1 MQEDERGSTDP
12 SAADPPAAVDGDTP
26 TPGAVPSSA
35 HRTGDLGGESTRA
48 VYRDLL
54 RFGPRSRSE
63 LSQRLRLSAPTV
75 TRVTRDLLERDLLHT
90 LTAVPRAKGRP
101 QEPLDIEVERGPRFL
116 GVKVTAEE
124 IHVVVTTVRAVVLEE
139 LVLPL
144 PSTAPAPVQE
154 LILDAVETLSAA
166 HPHVVGIGVGLGGL
180 VAERR
185 TVLSSHLL
193 GWRRPVELAARLEA
207 QVAIPVVVENDL
219 VAMVDG
225 LHWDGIARAHDSFA
239 VLTVGAGVGVAA
251 VIDGRVVRGRHHMAG
266 LTGRFPVGVGPDA
279 APVALRELVS
289 TAAVL
294 RRAREQ
300 GVLAPAE
307 GIEELRGLVAAGD
320 EDALGIA
327 RSMARALATAAVGVV
342 AVMDPEA
349 IVLGGETVDLVRA
362 AAPVFEDTLRAG
374 CADGQQDLVVHT
386 LSGDFDEWARGV
398 AVIAIR
404 EFAGAA
410 P

>member
-1 MQEDERGSTDP
+1 MQGDEHRGSDL
-12 SAADPPAAVDGDTP
+12 AAVGDP
-26 TPGAVPSSA
+26 APVMS
-35 HRTGDLGGESTRA
+35 DLGGESTRA

-75 TRVTRDLLERDLLHT
+75 TRVTRDLLERDLLHP

-101 QEPLDIEVERGPRFL
+101 HEPLDVEENRGPRFI
-116 GVKVTAEE
+116 GVKVTADEV
-124 IHVVVTTVRAVVLEE
+124 HAVVTTVRATVLEE

-144 PSTAPAPVQE
+144 ESTAPEVLQAT
-154 LILDAVETLSAA
+154 ILVAVEAMIAA
-166 HPHVVGIGVGLGGL
+166 HPKVVGIGMGLGGL

-193 GWRRPVELAARLEA
+193 GWQRPVELSAALEA
-207 QVAIPVVVENDL
+207 RVPVPVVVENDL

-225 LHWDGIARAHDSFA
+225 LHWFGIGRGYDSFA
-239 VLTVGAGVGVAA
+239 VLTVGAGVGIAV

-266 LTGRFPVGVGPDA
+266 LTGRFPVGAGPQG
-279 APVALRELVS
+279 APVAIRELAS
-289 TAAVL
+289 TAAVV

-300 GVLAPAE
+300 GVLGPAG
-307 GIEELRGLVAAGD
+307 GIEELRDLVAAGD
-320 EDALGIA
+320 AGALAIA
-327 RSMARALATAAVGVV
+327 AEMARALAAAAVGVI

-349 IVLGGETVDLVRA
+349 IVLGGENVDLVRA
-362 AAPVFEDTLRAG
+362 AFGAFEETLGQGSAG
-374 CADGQQDLVVHT
+374 GQQDLVVRT

-398 AVIAIR
+398 AVIAIQ

>member
-1 MQEDERGSTDP
+1 MQGDEHTGSD
-12 SAADPPAAVDGDTP
+12 AAAVGD
-26 TPGAVPSSA
+26 AAAS
-35 HRTGDLGGESTRA
+35 DLGGESTRA

-75 TRVTRDLLERDLLHT
+75 TRVTRDLLERELLHP

-101 QEPLDIEVERGPRFL
+101 HEPLDVEEDRGPRFI
-116 GVKVTAEE
+116 GVKVTADE
-124 IHVVVTTVRAVVLEE
+124 IHAVVTTVRAAVLEE

-144 PSTAPAPVQE
+144 ESTAPE
-154 LILDAVETLSAA
+154 HLLETILVAVEAMIAA
-166 HPHVVGIGVGLGGL
+166 HPKVVGIGVGLGGL

-193 GWRRPVELAARLEA
+193 GWQEPVELAAALEA
-207 QVAIPVVVENDL
+207 RAAVPVVVENDL

-225 LHWDGIARAHDSFA
+225 LHWFGMGRGYDSFT
-239 VLTVGAGVGVAA
+239 VLTVGAGVGIAA
-251 VIDGRVVRGRHHMAG
+251 VVDGRVVRGRHHMAG
-266 LTGRFPVGVGPDA
+266 LTGRFPVGTGPQG
-279 APVALRELVS
+279 APIALRELAS
-289 TAAVL
+289 TAVVV

-300 GVLAPAE
+300 RVLGPAG
-307 GIEELRGLVAAGD
+307 GIEELRDLVAAGD
-320 EDALGIA
+320 AG
-327 RSMARALATAAVGVV
+327 ALAIAAELARTLAAAAIGLV

-349 IVLGGETVDLVRA
+349 IVLGGENVDLVRA
-362 AAPVFEDTLRAG
+362 GFGTFEETLRRGTAG
-374 CADGQQDLVVHT
+374 GQQDLVVRT
-386 LSGDFDEWARGV
+386 LSGDFDDWARGV
-398 AVIAIR
+398 AVISIQ